1 MDARPNGPTTSASD
15 PLPREFYERDTVTV
29 SRELLGQ
36 ILVRTEAAGNTAGLI
51 VETEAYLT
59 DDPGSHASRGRTERN
74 SPMFAGPGTIYV
86 YQIYGIHF
94 CLNIVTRPAG
104 IAEAILIRA
113 VEPVGGLQL
122 MKQRRGRRELKEL
135 TSGPAKLTEA
145 MSIDL
150 SLNEGDITRPPL
162 YVVAGAGTQGPVAV
176 APRIG
181 LGADQGADLPLR
193 FCLADSEY
201 LSRPIP
207 SALRGASR
215 PRQ

>member
-1 MDARPNGPTTSASD
+1 MNWEHDLSTILTSVC
-15 PLPREFYERDTVTV
+15 PLPREFYDRDTVTV
-29 SRELLGQ
+29 ARELLGQ
-36 ILVRTEAAGNTAGLI
+36 ILVHTEAEGDTAGLI

-113 VEPVGGLQL
+113 VEPVGGVEL
-122 MKQRRGRRELKEL
+122 MKQRRGCRELKEL
-135 TSGPAKLTEA
+135 TSGPAKLTAA
-145 MSIDL
+145 MNIDL
-150 SLNEGDITRPPL
+150 SLNWGDIAKPPL
-162 YVVAGAGTQGPVAV
+162 YIVPGRASRRPVAV
-176 APRIG
+176 TTRVG
-181 LGADQGADLPLR
+181 LSAGQGADSPLR
-193 FCLADSEY
+193 FCLADSDY

-207 SALRGASR
+207 SAVGGAS
-215 PRQ
+215 